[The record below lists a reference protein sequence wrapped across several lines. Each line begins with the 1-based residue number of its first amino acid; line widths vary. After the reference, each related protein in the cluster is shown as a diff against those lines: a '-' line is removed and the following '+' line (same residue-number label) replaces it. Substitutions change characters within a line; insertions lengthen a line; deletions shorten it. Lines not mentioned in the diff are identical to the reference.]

1 MTPEGLIGHTVRVS
15 RPAGTN
21 RYGDPLPPTEHD
33 IPGCVLAPAGS
44 TEQTDR
50 ADQVTTRMTV
60 YAGLDADVLATDR
73 VVLPDG
79 TRWAVIGEPQR
90 YRSPFTPGAS
100 GVCVINLE
108 RVTG

>member
-1 MTPEGLIGHTVRVS
+1 MTPEGLIGQTITVS

-21 RYGDPLPPTEHD
+21 RYGDPLPPAEHPVTD
-33 IPGCVLAPAGS
+33 CVLAPAGS
-44 TEQTDR
+44 TEDTDR
-50 ADQVTTRMTV
+50 ADQVSSRVTV
-60 YAGLDADVLATDR
+60 YTGLDADVTATDR

-79 TRWAVIGEPQR
+79 TRWAVTGEPER
-90 YRSPFTPGAS
+90 YRSPFTTGA